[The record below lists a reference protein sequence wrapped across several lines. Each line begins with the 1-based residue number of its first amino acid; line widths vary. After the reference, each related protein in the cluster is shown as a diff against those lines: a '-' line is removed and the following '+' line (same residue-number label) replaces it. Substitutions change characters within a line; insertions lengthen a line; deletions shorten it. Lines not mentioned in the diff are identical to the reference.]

1 MKPTIKI
8 TRKNKEF
15 HISTGGGVHLN
26 ERCVI
31 DSSGVLGAYPI
42 GSIYLSVNDTSPA
55 SLFGGTWEK
64 IQDRFLLAS
73 GSSYSLGAT
82 GGEATHTL
90 TAEEMPKHIHHI
102 YNPQDVG
109 LWSVPVVN
117 GYVEGDTYVSK
128 IFYSAEKG
136 NATASNRVYA
146 AENGGS
152 QPHNNMPPYLVVNVW
167 KRIS

>member
-1 MKPTIKI
+1 M
-8 TRKNKEF
+8 
-15 HISTGGGVHLN
+15 
-26 ERCVI
+26 
-31 DSSGVLGAYPI
+31 LGAYPI

-90 TAEEMPKHIHHI
+90 SKAELPEHSH
-102 YNPQDVG
+102 Y
-109 LWSVPVVN
+109 L
-117 GYVEGDTYVSK
+117 VSG
-128 IFYSAEKG
+128 SGARG
-136 NATASNRVYA
+136 NSYIQMDSTASTYDGNYIVHTGKVGWIGA
-146 AENGGS
+146 DCGN
-152 QPHNNMPPYLVVNVW
+152 QPHNNMPPYLAVNVW

>member
-8 TRKNKEF
+8 LRRNKEF

-26 ERCVI
+26 DRCI
-31 DSSGVLGAYPI
+31 LDSNGVLGAYPL
-42 GSIYLSVNDTSPA
+42 GSIYLSVNNTSPA

-82 GGEATHTL
+82 GGEKEHTL
-90 TAEEMPKHIHHI
+90 TISEMPSHDHRQRFNNTHGSEYGGFAASESK
-102 YNPQDVG
+102 YNSNF
-109 LWSVPVVN
+109 WWCIN
-117 GYVEGDTYVSK
+117 
-128 IFYSAEKG
+128 
-136 NATASNRVYA
+136 TAPT
-146 AENGGS
+146 GGG

-167 KRIS
+167 KRIG

>member
-1 MKPTIKI
+1 M
-8 TRKNKEF
+8 
-15 HISTGGGVHLN
+15 
-26 ERCVI
+26 
-31 DSSGVLGAYPI
+31 LGAYPI

-82 GGEATHTL
+82 GGEKEHTL
-90 TAEEMPKHIHHI
+90 TINEMPSHNHGTQI
-102 YNPQDVG
+102 YEMTSGGSSNAAS
-109 LWSVPVVN
+109 WIYWN
-117 GYVEGDTYVSK
+117 HFEG
-128 IFYSAEKG
+128 
-136 NATASNRVYA
+136 ASTGKA
-146 AENGGS
+146 GGS

>member
-26 ERCVI
+26 DKCI
-31 DSSGVLGAYPI
+31 LDSNGVLGAYPI
-42 GSIYLSVNDTSPA
+42 GSIYLSVNNTSPA

-82 GGEATHTL
+82 GGEKTHTL
-90 TAEEMPKHIHHI
+90 TISEMPSHDHPLRNINWKETGIDNNTI
-102 YNPQDVG
+102 P
-109 LWSVPVVN
+109 SVN
-117 GYVEGDTYVSK
+117 MGYLGESGF
-128 IFYSAEKG
+128 IWWA
-136 NATASNRVYA
+136 ATAKT
-146 AENGGS
+146 GGG

>member
-1 MKPTIKI
+1 M
-8 TRKNKEF
+8 
-15 HISTGGGVHLN
+15 
-26 ERCVI
+26 
-31 DSSGVLGAYPI
+31 LGAYPI
-42 GSIYLSVNDTSPA
+42 GSIYLSVNNTSPA

-82 GGEATHTL
+82 GGEEEHTL
-90 TAEEMPKHIHHI
+90 TFNEMPNHGHTIS
-102 YNPQDVG
+102 NPQDKG
-109 LWSVPVVN
+109 LWAVPVVN
-117 GYVEGDTYVSK
+117 GYIEGNSYVSK

-136 NATASNRVYA
+136 DASANNRVYA
-146 AENGGS
+146 DTSGGS

>member
-42 GSIYLSVNDTSPA
+42 GSIYLSVNNTSPA

-82 GGEATHTL
+82 GGEKTHTL
-90 TAEEMPKHIHHI
+90 TISEMPSHDHPLRNINWKETGIDNNTI
-102 YNPQDVG
+102 P
-109 LWSVPVVN
+109 SVN
-117 GYVEGDTYVSK
+117 MGYLGESGF
-128 IFYSAEKG
+128 IWWA
-136 NATASNRVYA
+136 ATAKT
-146 AENGGS
+146 GGG